1 MSDHAQPDLRQM
13 QELSTLVR
21 HLADDLAGYRRRALV
36 AEARLKEIEA
46 HEGGA
51 VNVDLA
57 ARCAQLESENEKLQD
72 RLDTAST
79 RARQMLDRVR
89 FLRQQAQAAQGGER

>member
-1 MSDHAQPDLRQM
+1 MA
-13 QELSTLVR
+13 ELETLVR
-21 HLADDLAGYRRRALV
+21 HLVDDLAGYRRRALV

-51 VNVDLA
+51 ENVELVT
-57 ARCAQLESENEKLQD
+57 RCTKLEQENEKLQD
-72 RLDTAST
+72 RLEAANA

-89 FLRQQAQAAQGGER
+89 FLRQQAQGGER

>member
-1 MSDHAQPDLRQM
+1 M
-13 QELSTLVR
+13 QELNTLVR

-36 AEARLKEIEA
+36 AEARLKEIESQ
-46 HEGGA
+46 EGGP

-57 ARCAQLESENEKLQD
+57 ARCDQLERENERLQD
-72 RLDTAST
+72 RLEAAGS

-89 FLRQQAQAAQGGER
+89 FLRQQAQGGER